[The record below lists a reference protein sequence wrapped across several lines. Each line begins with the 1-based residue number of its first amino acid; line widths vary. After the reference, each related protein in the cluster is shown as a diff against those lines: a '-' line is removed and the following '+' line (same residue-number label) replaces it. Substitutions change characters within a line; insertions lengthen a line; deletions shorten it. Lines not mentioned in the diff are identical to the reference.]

1 MEMACWRNT
10 QQVNGLSMND
20 DNLLYRQIHPSWI
33 TEGEVG
39 SLAFRPSKKDE
50 GKLSVHD
57 GEQVEAIDSWSHYT
71 RVENFESVG
80 VMAVTVGECKSLGLS
95 VNPAPKLLTPFHCE
109 IDFTEFS
116 GNQRK
121 IKSQQLADFA
131 KKRGWQYRSEVLA

>member
-1 MEMACWRNT
+1 
-10 QQVNGLSMND
+10 MND

-39 SLAFRPSKKDE
+39 SQAFRPSKKDE

-95 VNPAPKLLTPFHCE
+95 VNPSPKLLTPFHCE

-131 KKRGWQYRSEVLA
+131 KARGWQYRSEVLG

>member
-1 MEMACWRNT
+1 
-10 QQVNGLSMND
+10 MND
-20 DNLLYRQIHPSWI
+20 DNLLYRQIHSSWI
-33 TEGEVG
+33 NEGEVG
-39 SLAFRPSKKDE
+39 SQAFRPSKKDE

-57 GEQVEAIDSWSHYT
+57 GEQIEAMDSWNHYT
-71 RVENFESVG
+71 TVENLESVG

-121 IKSQQLADFA
+121 IKSQQLSDFA
-131 KKRGWQYRSEVLA
+131 KARGWQYNSEMFG